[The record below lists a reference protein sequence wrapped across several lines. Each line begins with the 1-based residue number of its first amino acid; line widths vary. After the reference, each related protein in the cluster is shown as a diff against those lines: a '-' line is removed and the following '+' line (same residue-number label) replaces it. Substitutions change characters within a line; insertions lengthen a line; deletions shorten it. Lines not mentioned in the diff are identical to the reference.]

1 MASRPNFLLPVK
13 VLGRLFR
20 GKYLD
25 GLRQAYVNGELQ
37 LAGSTAE
44 LADPGRFHKLLST
57 LYAKDWVVYSKKP
70 FAGPATLLKY
80 LAAYT
85 HRVALSNPRLV
96 KLSNDR
102 VTLTYKDYANGC
114 QRKEMTLAA
123 VELLRRFAL
132 HVVPGITRIRH
143 YGLLAHRDR
152 GARLAKCR
160 ALLAAAQGVAAGPVS
175 EAPLT
180 ATAASKSAPAGPAA
194 GGASLGVVLA
204 VAVLGSAV
212 SAATAT
218 TAATMVHENIL
229 TDDLCP
235 VCRQGRLEVIWCKN
249 RPTGRDFER
258 AYCWNTS

>member
-1 MASRPNFLLPVK
+1 M
-13 VLGRLFR
+13 
-20 GKYLD
+20 
-25 GLRQAYVNGELQ
+25 
-37 LAGSTAE
+37 
-44 LADPGRFHKLLST
+44 
-57 LYAKDWVVYSKKP
+57 
-70 FAGPATLLKY
+70 
-80 LAAYT
+80 
-85 HRVALSNPRLV
+85 SNPRLV
-96 KLSNDR
+96 KLSDDR

-180 ATAASKSAPAGPAA
+180 ATAASKSAPAGPAT

-204 VAVLGSAV
+204 VAVLGSAA
-212 SAATAT
+212 SAT

-229 TDDLCP
+229 TDELCP
-235 VCRQGRLEVIWCKN
+235 LCRQGRLEVIWFKN
-249 RPTGRDFER
+249 RPPGRDFER

>member
-1 MASRPNFLLPVK
+1 MS
-13 VLGRLFR
+13 
-20 GKYLD
+20 
-25 GLRQAYVNGELQ
+25 
-37 LAGSTAE
+37 
-44 LADPGRFHKLLST
+44 
-57 LYAKDWVVYSKKP
+57 
-70 FAGPATLLKY
+70 
-80 LAAYT
+80 
-85 HRVALSNPRLV
+85 
-96 KLSNDR
+96 
-102 VTLTYKDYANGC
+102 
-114 QRKEMTLAA
+114 LAA

-132 HVVPGITRIRH
+132 LVVPGITRIRH

-152 GARLAKCR
+152 GARLATCR

-180 ATAASKSAPAGPAA
+180 ATAASKSAPAGPATG

-218 TAATMVHENIL
+218 MVHENIL
-229 TDDLCP
+229 TDELCP
-235 VCRQGRLEVIWCKN
+235 VCRHGRLEVIWCKN